1 MKKNITKLLKEK
13 EEIKLKNANLEKEG
27 KPAENGKMPEETKER
42 KEKEKHL
49 KIEKNNEIFEPEL
62 GVHTNEDPEKGKESS
77 ENNEMKEIKDR
88 NKSQNEQNKN
98 EIKEEEHSEV
108 FNHQK
113 EEKNFTFENY
123 DLP

>member
-49 KIEKNNEIFEPEL
+49 KIEK
-62 GVHTNEDPEKGKESS
+62 K
-77 ENNEMKEIKDR
+77 
-88 NKSQNEQNKN
+88 
-98 EIKEEEHSEV
+98 
-108 FNHQK
+108 
-113 EEKNFTFENY
+113 
-123 DLP
+123 